1 MLTIKQIKSTVAKI
15 GKKYGIK
22 SAYLFGSY
30 ANKTATEKSDVDILI
45 DKGELRGYLQLN
57 GFRLDL
63 SRELGTDVDVV
74 TTKGAPQK
82 FLDKISLNRILL
94 YGA

>member
-1 MLTIKQIKSTVAKI
+1 MLTIDEIKRAVSKI

-30 ANKTATEKSDVDILI
+30 AKHAATEDSDVDILI
-45 DKGELRGYLQLN
+45 DRGKIRGYLQLN

-63 SRELGTDVDVV
+63 TDELGTDVDVV
-74 TTKGAPQK
+74 TTGGASK
-82 FLDKISLNRILL
+82 HFLDAIKPNRILL